1 MKKEQNAEKTKV
13 RKLART
19 KEKVSQ
25 WTTNPLNEKVL
36 DYHNYEMTKS
46 ESVLY
51 FVAAFLVGGVVSQ
64 FFYGGL
70 FQEDGVPTLLTY
82 ISNSAA
88 FVIVGL
94 LVGKVFLPV
103 RSRQLA
109 EKRRDTLRRQFRDM
123 LESLTASLA
132 ANSTVRDAFS
142 SAYTDMCMQYSD
154 DALISKELDQFR
166 RAEQINVTLD
176 VMMDDFAKRS
186 GVEEIWAF
194 GFLMYQNW
202 AVQYVATDTAS
213 RIAQTY
219 GYSSSDPITGYIS
232 HATRVS
238 LSPYRYKDDE
248 EEKIQDVNANRAEK
262 YARYSLKK
270 AGFAKEKGLDIE
282 VTTVKDALAASHVE
296 VKVTAQYEIPF
307 GFAMKYFGQSPY
319 REFTATGRAVCLDI
333 QHYIYTNKSLDAM
346 EDAIGAGV
354 SSSVI
359 KTAEKVIS
367 IIRSGFKALKK

>member
-1 MKKEQNAEKTKV
+1 M
-13 RKLART
+13 RKLT
-19 KEKVSQ
+19 FGS
-25 WTTNPLNEKVL
+25 
-36 DYHNYEMTKS
+36 
-46 ESVLY
+46 
-51 FVAAFLVGGVVSQ
+51 
-64 FFYGGL
+64 
-70 FQEDGVPTLLTY
+70 
-82 ISNSAA
+82 
-88 FVIVGL
+88 
-94 LVGKVFLPV
+94 
-103 RSRQLA
+103 
-109 EKRRDTLRRQFRDM
+109 
-123 LESLTASLA
+123 
-132 ANSTVRDAFS
+132 
-142 SAYTDMCMQYSD
+142 
-154 DALISKELDQFR
+154 
-166 RAEQINVTLD
+166 
-176 VMMDDFAKRS
+176 FA
-186 GVEEIWAF
+186 V
-194 GFLMYQNW
+194 
-202 AVQYVATDTAS
+202 
-213 RIAQTY
+213 
-219 GYSSSDPITGYIS
+219 
-232 HATRVS
+232 
-238 LSPYRYKDDE
+238 YRYKDDE

>member
-1 MKKEQNAEKTKV
+1 MKKWW
-13 RKLART
+13 
-19 KEKVSQ
+19 KESALRQ
-25 WTTNPLNEKVL
+25 
-36 DYHNYEMTKS
+36 
-46 ESVLY
+46 
-51 FVAAFLVGGVVSQ
+51 
-64 FFYGGL
+64 
-70 FQEDGVPTLLTY
+70 QENGMEA
-82 ISNSAA
+82 IE
-88 FVIVGL
+88 GL
-94 LVGKVFLPV
+94 LVI
-103 RSRQLA
+103 
-109 EKRRDTLRRQFRDM
+109 TLM
-123 LESLTASLA
+123 LFVL
-132 ANSTVRDAFS
+132 F
-142 SAYTDMCMQYSD
+142 Y
-154 DALISKELDQFR
+154 
-166 RAEQINVTLD
+166 
-176 VMMDDFAKRS
+176 
-186 GVEEIWAF
+186 IWAF

-319 REFTATGRAVCLDI
+319 REFTAL
-333 QHYIYTNKSLDAM
+333 YLY
-346 EDAIGAGV
+346 E
-354 SSSVI
+354 
-359 KTAEKVIS
+359 
-367 IIRSGFKALKK
+367 